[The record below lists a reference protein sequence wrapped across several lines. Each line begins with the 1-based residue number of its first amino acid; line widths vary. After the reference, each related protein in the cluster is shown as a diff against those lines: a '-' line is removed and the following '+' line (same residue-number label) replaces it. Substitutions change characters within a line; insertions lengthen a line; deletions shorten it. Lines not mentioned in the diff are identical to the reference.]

1 MGKVELSGEVSIKS
15 QGGGFINSKLEM
27 GGAGMSLVFV
37 ILVSLGSIWRW
48 GSKMFLHGLFSFY
61 DWEQASCGP
70 SLFWDY
76 FYRLAGLD

>member
-48 GSKMFLHGLFSFY
+48 GLTMLLCGFFY
-61 DWEQASCGP
+61 FCEWERASCGP
-70 SLFWDY
+70 IMLWD
-76 FYRLAGLD
+76 